1 MPMTVIETTAPARTE
16 LDLAG
21 RRLSYLDFGGP
32 GRPLLALHGHVSEG
46 HSFAAMAQALG
57 PEWRVIAPDQRGH
70 GDSDRTAEYSR
81 EGYLE
86 DVVALLH
93 HLDLG
98 PIPVLGHSG
107 GGITAYQLAARH
119 PELVSA
125 LINEEGPAELP
136 AGPSPLSF
144 VLKMPWTAPTRE
156 ELVTALGPLA
166 PMVGHRLRELPYGGW
181 RLPFHPADTVS
192 SEEQVRG
199 DHWADW
205 LGSNCPALLV
215 RGSKF
220 PCLSEEQA
228 SAMADRRPD
237 TRLVTLETDHFVHD
251 ADPAGFAA
259 AVREFLR
266 SL

>member
-1 MPMTVIETTAPARTE
+1 MPMTVIETTVPTRTE
-16 LDLAG
+16 LDLGG
-21 RRLSYLDFGGP
+21 RRLSYVDFGGP

-46 HSFAAMAQALG
+46 RSFAAVADELG

-70 GDSDRTAEYSR
+70 GDSDRAAEYSR
-81 EGYLE
+81 EGYLA

-98 PIPVLGHSG
+98 SVPVLGHSG

-125 LINEEGPAELP
+125 VVNEEGPAALP
-136 AGPSPLSF
+136 TGPSPLAF
-144 VLKMPWTAPTRE
+144 VLRMPWTAPTRE
-156 ELVTALGPLA
+156 ELVAALGPLTPLVA
-166 PMVGHRLRELPYGGW
+166 HRLRELPFGGW
-181 RLPFHPADTVS
+181 RLPFHPQDTVS

-205 LGSNCPALLV
+205 LGSSCPALLV
-215 RGSKF
+215 RGNRF
-220 PCLSEEQA
+220 PSLSEELA
-228 SAMADRRPD
+228 TAMTARRPG
-237 TRLVTLETDHFVHD
+237 TRLVTLETDHFVHE
-251 ADPAGFAA
+251 ADPVGFAA
-259 AVREFLR
+259 AVREFLG